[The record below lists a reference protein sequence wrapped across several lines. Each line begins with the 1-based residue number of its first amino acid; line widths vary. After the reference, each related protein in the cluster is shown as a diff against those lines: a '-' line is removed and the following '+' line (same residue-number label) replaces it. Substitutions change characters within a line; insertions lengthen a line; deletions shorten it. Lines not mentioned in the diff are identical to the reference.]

1 MSPLTALHA
10 LLDEA
15 RVASLAV
22 ATAEGPDVSLVPVL
36 VRRAPLVVVLLV
48 SELSA
53 HTAALRATPAC
64 ALLFRREL
72 TPDDPRDHHATERA
86 TVHGEARFL
95 TRDEAAA
102 RGHDLAWSARFP
114 RVSPMILP
122 LKDFHFVE
130 VTPSAR
136 GASVVQGFGRAYRA
150 LGPALDVLEHV
161 TGR

>member
-36 VRRAPLVVVLLV
+36 VRRAPLAVVLLV

-53 HTAALRATPAC
+53 HTAALRASPAC

-86 TVHGEARFL
+86 TVHGEAHFL

-102 RGHDLAWSARFP
+102 RGHDLAWAARFP
-114 RVSPMILP
+114 RVSVMILP
-122 LKDFHFVE
+122 LNDFHFVE
-130 VTPSAR
+130 VTPTPR
-136 GASVVQGFGRAYRA
+136 GASYVQGFGRAFRA

>member
-36 VRRAPLVVVLLV
+36 VRRAPLTVVLLV

-53 HTAALRATPAC
+53 HTAALRANPAC
-64 ALLFRREL
+64 ALLLRREL

-86 TVHGEARFL
+86 TVHGEARYL

-102 RGHDLAWSARFP
+102 QGHDRAWAARFP
-114 RVSPMILP
+114 RVSSMILP

-130 VTPSAR
+130 VTPSPR
-136 GASVVQGFGRAYRA
+136 GASFVQGFGRAYRV
-150 LGPALDVLEHV
+150 LGPELDRLEHV

>member
-36 VRRAPLVVVLLV
+36 VRRAPLAVVLLV

-53 HTAALRATPAC
+53 HTAA
-64 ALLFRREL
+64 
-72 TPDDPRDHHATERA
+72 ERA

-102 RGHDLAWSARFP
+102 RGHDAAWSARFP
-114 RVSPMILP
+114 RVSGMILP

-130 VTPSAR
+130 VTPSPR
-136 GASVVQGFGRAYRA
+136 GASFVQGFGRAFCA

>member
-36 VRRAPLVVVLLV
+36 VRRAPLTVVLLV

-53 HTAALRATPAC
+53 HTAALRANPAC
-64 ALLFRREL
+64 ALLLRREL

-86 TVHGEARFL
+86 TVHGEARYL

-102 RGHDLAWSARFP
+102 RGHDRAWAARFP
-114 RVSPMILP
+114 RVSSMILP
-122 LKDFHFVE
+122 LQDFHFVE
-130 VTPSAR
+130 VTPSPR
-136 GASVVQGFGRAYRA
+136 GASFVQGFGRAYRV
-150 LGPALDVLEHV
+150 LGPELDRLEHV